1 MTRLLY
7 ITASSLPYLNST
19 RLFERY
25 MIFSGWCKGELNGKV
40 VNHKTTLTMPPISR
54 GRKPSRRNPDDNS
67 RLDLLIIAPC
77 NSVHLILLY
86 QRNQLCF
93 QQRAYNRIVVIS
105 VWSLIESSSIPNIGF

>member
-1 MTRLLY
+1 MMRLLY

-54 GRKPSRRNPDDNS
+54 GRKPSRRNADDNS
-67 RLDLLIIAPC
+67 RLDLLIIAPYD
-77 NSVHLILLY
+77 SVHLILLY
-86 QRNQLCF
+86 RRNQLCF
-93 QQRAYNRIVVIS
+93 QQRACSRWTVVS
-105 VWSLIESSSIPNIGF
+105 VWSLIKTSCITNIGF